1 MVVAN
6 AAMIA
11 ATPFRFDPSLD
22 HSRMVGYWEA
32 IPAPFNSF
40 ADVGGQLAVRIAL
53 RLAFGARH
61 PFLNRSVFGH
71 FPGANSTSKLL
82 SRSIQ
87 TT

>member
-1 MVVAN
+1 MRSGRV
-6 AAMIA
+6 
-11 ATPFRFDPSLD
+11 
-22 HSRMVGYWEA
+22 VGYWEA

-82 SRSIQ
+82 SHSI
-87 TT
+87 